1 MGRKRKVDETAWF
14 KKVFRQDASSYLLN
28 LSLLVLTYQDTLGK
42 KNRSVMAG
50 KAGALCETESWL
62 MFVTS
67 LPCFYSNQ
75 LFLRAEQVSAS
86 ALRIFSC
93 FTMMPPKGKP
103 SFLLPMPQSQFCL
116 HTGNIQLNILKWG
129 GQKTPELSRTLLGLC
144 FNNSLF
150 QHILW
155 FWNNILRSQPLDI
168 TSKEQNPV
176 NLGNIFYTYIYI
188 YR

>member
-1 MGRKRKVDETAWF
+1 MIYKSLQARCFILPF
-14 KKVFRQDASSYLLN
+14 KSFLTCAYL
-28 LSLLVLTYQDTLGK
+28 SGYIGKK

-50 KAGALCETESWL
+50 KAGALCEAESWL

-129 GQKTPELSRTLLGLC
+129 GQKNPELSRTLLGLC

-150 QHILW
+150 QHIL
-155 FWNNILRSQPLDI
+155 
-168 TSKEQNPV
+168 
-176 NLGNIFYTYIYI
+176 
-188 YR
+188 

>member
-1 MGRKRKVDETAWF
+1 MC
-14 KKVFRQDASSYLLN
+14 LLIRIHWE
-28 LSLLVLTYQDTLGK
+28 

-86 ALRIFSC
+86 ALRIFPC
-93 FTMMPPKGKP
+93 FTMMPPKGKA

-129 GQKTPELSRTLLGLC
+129 RGGTQNFPELSWASASITLY
-144 FNNSLF
+144 FNTFYDSETTFWEASL
-150 QHILW
+150 
-155 FWNNILRSQPLDI
+155 
-168 TSKEQNPV
+168 
-176 NLGNIFYTYIYI
+176 
-188 YR
+188 